1 MIDYCIFSTNNLA
14 KELALTF
21 LSPSMRVVLW
31 GRVLNP
37 RSPPLG
43 QVEGEAGLHSP
54 ENNESETFLSPN
66 NLGLASY
73 CSIHHHLETLVGVA
87 GGQGLPRCHVTGL

>member
-1 MIDYCIFSTNNLA
+1 MGKGPEPTVS
-14 KELALTF
+14 
-21 LSPSMRVVLW
+21 
-31 GRVLNP
+31 
-37 RSPPLG
+37 PLG

-73 CSIHHHLETLVGVA
+73 CSIHHHLETLVGAA